1 MLKPSEEAG
10 VGARSSWEDRTAIRQ
25 VMFVKILNKMLL
37 HVNIVMELFPSLI
50 YFLTFFCLSDL
61 EKLSLISILSLAN
74 SNAIN

>member
-37 HVNIVMELFPSLI
+37 MKLFTSLI

-61 EKLSLISILSLAN
+61 EKLSLISVYSLAN
-74 SNAIN
+74 SNPIN